1 MKKLILYT
9 FAFFALSCSLNDD
22 TTNDYQELLPIETA
36 QMPENVTVGVAEEIF
51 LTYLRP
57 TNCHAY
63 NDIYYTKNESERTV
77 AIVSTYFAS
86 NNNCTML
93 DSDNEL
99 EASFRFQAAEPG
111 MYTFKF
117 WQGKND
123 EDEDEY
129 LIYELEAIN

>member
-1 MKKLILYT
+1 MKKLIVYI

-22 TTNDYQELLPIETA
+22 SIQDYQELLPIETA
-36 QMPENVTVGVAEEIF
+36 QMPQSVTVGVAEDVF

-63 NDIYYTKNESERTV
+63 NDIYYVKNEHERTV

-86 NNNCTML
+86 NNNCTAL
-93 DSDNEL
+93 EAET
-99 EASFRFQAAEPG
+99 EASFRFNATEAG
-111 MYTFKF
+111 TYTFKF

-123 EDEDEY
+123 EGEDEY
-129 LIYELEAIN
+129 LIYEVEAID